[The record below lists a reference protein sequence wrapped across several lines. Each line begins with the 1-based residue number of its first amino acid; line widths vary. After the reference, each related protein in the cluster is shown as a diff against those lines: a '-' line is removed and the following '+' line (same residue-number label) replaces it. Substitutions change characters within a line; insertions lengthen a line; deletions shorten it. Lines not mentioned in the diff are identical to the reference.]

1 MILVEQQVIK
11 SHDQRYNILK
21 EMCHWSKDL
30 YNAALYNIR
39 QHYFESKNDS
49 SIKYKFLS
57 YVENWRRL
65 KETEVFKKLQS
76 HTSQEVLKQVDRDFK
91 SFFALVCKKNR
102 GEYTSRCSIP
112 KYKDK
117 DGFNV
122 LIYEGSDFNKK
133 QIEQGILKIP
143 KSKIIVRTKQTN
155 IKQVRII
162 PRGNHLV
169 VEVLYEVEEPALLEN
184 NNRYASIDLGID
196 NLCSVSSNCCNS
208 FIINGKPVKSINQYY
223 NKKKA
228 KLQKRVKK
236 CQNKNKSKRFQKL
249 TEKRNRKVKD
259 YFHKASRYI
268 VNQLVSNQINTL
280 VIGYNKGWKQEV
292 NIGRRNNQK
301 FVGIPFMMLRD
312 MLSYKCSL
320 VGINV
325 IVTEE
330 SYTSKC
336 SFIDNEE
343 IKKKETYLGKRT
355 KRGLYRSKNGR
366 LINADI
372 NGSYN
377 IMRKG
382 LVKASLDDRIIS
394 YPECRGFV
402 YNPYKFN
409 LK

>member
-11 SHDQRYNILK
+11 SHDQHFSPLM

-39 QHYFESKNDS
+39 QHYFESKNDT

-65 KETEVFKKLQS
+65 KDTDSFKKLQS

-91 SFFALVCKKNR
+91 SFFALVCKKNN
-102 GEYTSRCSIP
+102 GEYTNRCRIP

-122 LIYEGSDFNKK
+122 LIYEGSDLNKK
-133 QIEQGILKIP
+133 QVEQGIIKIP
-143 KSKIIVRTKQTN
+143 KSKVIVRTKRTN

-169 VEVLYEVEEPALLEN
+169 VEVLYEVEKPALLEDN
-184 NNRYASIDLGID
+184 GRYAAIDLGID

-208 FIINGKPVKSINQYY
+208 FIVNGKPVKSINQYY

-228 KLQKRVKK
+228 RLQRRLKK
-236 CQNKNKSKRFQKL
+236 CQNRNKSKRLQKL

-280 VIGYNKGWKQEV
+280 IVGYNKGWKQEV
-292 NIGRRNNQK
+292 NIGKRNNQK

-312 MLSYKCSL
+312 MLSYKCKL
-320 VGINV
+320 EGINV
-325 IVTEE
+325 VVTEE

-343 IKKKETYLGKRT
+343 IKKKEVYDGKRT
-355 KRGLYRSKNGR
+355 KRGLYKSKEGK

-372 NGSYN
+372 NGAFN

-382 LVKASLDDRIIS
+382 LVKVSLDGKVT

-402 YNPYKFN
+402 YNPDKFN
-409 LK
+409 LM

>member
-1 MILVEQQVIK
+1 MILVEQQIIN
-11 SHDQRYNILK
+11 SNDQRLSPLM

-39 QHYFESKNDS
+39 QHYFESKNDT

-65 KETEVFKKLQS
+65 KNTEEFKKLQS

-91 SFFALVCKKNR
+91 SFFALVCKKNN
-102 GEYTSRCSIP
+102 GEYTNRCRIP

-143 KSKIIVRTKQTN
+143 KSKVIVRTKQTN

-162 PRGNHLV
+162 PKGNHLV
-169 VEVLYEVEEPALLEN
+169 VEVLHEVEEPALLEDN
-184 NNRYASIDLGID
+184 GRYAAIDLGID

-228 KLQKRVKK
+228 KLQRRVKK
-236 CQNKNKSKRFQKL
+236 CQNRNKSKRLQKL
-249 TEKRNRKVKD
+249 TEKRNFKVKD
-259 YFHKASRYI
+259 YFHKTSRFI

-280 VIGYNKGWKQEV
+280 IVGYNKGWKQEV
-292 NIGRRNNQK
+292 NIGRRNNQN

-312 MLSYKCSL
+312 MLSYKCKL
-320 VGINV
+320 EGINV

-336 SFIDNEE
+336 SFIDNED
-343 IKKKETYLGKRT
+343 IKKKEVYDGKRT
-355 KRGLYRSKNGR
+355 KRGLYKSKDGR

-372 NGSYN
+372 NGSFN

-382 LVKASLDDRIIS
+382 LVKASLDGKVT

-402 YNPYKFN
+402 YNPDKFN

>member
-1 MILVEQQVIK
+1 MILVEQQIIK
-11 SHDQRYNILK
+11 SNDQRYDILK

-39 QHYFESKNDS
+39 QHYFESKNDT

-76 HTSQEVLKQVDRDFK
+76 HTSQEVIKQVDREFK
-91 SFFALVCKKNR
+91 SFFTLICKKNL
-102 GEYTSRCSIP
+102 GEYTSKCNIP
-112 KYKDK
+112 HYKDK

-143 KSKIIVRTKQTN
+143 KSKILIKTKQTN

-169 VEVLYEVEEPALLEN
+169 AEVLYEVEEPALLEN
-184 NNRYASIDLGID
+184 NGRYAAIDLGID

-228 KLQKRVKK
+228 KLQRRVKK
-236 CQNKNKSKRFQKL
+236 CQKRNKSKRLNKL
-249 TEKRNRKVKD
+249 SEKRNHKVKD
-259 YFHKASRYI
+259 YFHKTSRYI

-280 VIGYNKGWKQEV
+280 IVGYNKGWKQEV
-292 NIGRRNNQK
+292 NIGKRNNQN
-301 FVGIPFMMLRD
+301 FIGIPFMMLRD
-312 MLSYKCSL
+312 MLSYKCKL
-320 VGINV
+320 VGINM
-325 IVTEE
+325 IITEE

-343 IKKKETYLGKRT
+343 IKKKEVYDGKRT
-355 KRGLYRSKNGR
+355 KRGLYKSKDGR

-372 NGSYN
+372 NGSFN

-382 LVKASLDDRIIS
+382 LKKVALDDKVT

-402 YNPYKFN
+402 YNPDKFN
-409 LK
+409 LV

>member
-11 SHDQRYNILK
+11 SNDQRYSPLM

-49 SIKYKFLS
+49 TIKYKFLS

-65 KETEVFKKLQS
+65 KDTDTFKKLQS
-76 HTSQEVLKQVDRDFK
+76 HTSQEVIKQVDRDFK
-91 SFFALVCKKNR
+91 SFFALVCKKNL
-102 GEYTSRCSIP
+102 GEYVSKCNIP
-112 KYKDK
+112 RYKDK
-117 DGFNV
+117 NGFNV

-133 QIEQGILKIP
+133 QIEQGIIKIP
-143 KSKIIVRTKQTN
+143 KSKVIVRTKQTN

-169 VEVLYEVEEPALLEN
+169 VEVLYEVEEKKLLPDN
-184 NNRYASIDLGID
+184 GKYAAMDLGID

-208 FIINGKPVKSINQYY
+208 FIINVKPVKSINQYY

-236 CQNKNKSKRFQKL
+236 CQNRNRSKRLQKL

-259 YFHKASRYI
+259 YFHKTSRYI

-280 VIGYNKGWKQEV
+280 IVGYNKGWKQEV
-292 NIGRRNNQK
+292 NIGKRNNQK
-301 FVGIPFMMLRD
+301 FVDIPFMMLRD
-312 MLSYKCSL
+312 MLSYKCKL

-330 SYTSKC
+330 AYTSKC

-343 IKKKETYLGKRT
+343 IKKKEVYDGRRT
-355 KRGLYRSKNGR
+355 KRGLYKSKDGR

-382 LVKASLDDRIIS
+382 LKKVSLDDKIVS

-402 YNPYKFN
+402 YNPDKFN
-409 LK
+409 LV

>member
-1 MILVEQQVIK
+1 MILVEHQIIK
-11 SHDQRYNILK
+11 SNDQRYDILK

-39 QHYFESKNDS
+39 QHYFESKNDT

-65 KETEVFKKLQS
+65 KNTEVFKKLQS
-76 HTSQEVLKQVDRDFK
+76 HTSQEVIKQVDRDFK
-91 SFFALVCKKNR
+91 SFFTLVCKKNL
-102 GEYTSRCSIP
+102 GEYTTKCSIP

-133 QIEQGILKIP
+133 QIEQGIIKIP
-143 KSKIIVRTKQTN
+143 KSKVIIRTKQTN

-169 VEVLYEVEEPALLEN
+169 VEVLYEVEEKELLPD
-184 NNRYASIDLGID
+184 NNRYAAIDLGID

-223 NKKKA
+223 NKKKG

-236 CQNKNKSKRFQKL
+236 CQNKNKSKRITRL

-259 YFHKASRYI
+259 YFHKASRFI
-268 VNQLVSNQINTL
+268 INQLVSNQINTL
-280 VIGYNKGWKQEV
+280 IIGYNKGWKQEV
-292 NIGRRNNQK
+292 NIGRKNNQK
-301 FVGIPFMMLRD
+301 FVQIPFMMLRD
-312 MLSYKCSL
+312 MLSYKCKL
-320 VGINV
+320 VGISM
-325 IVTEE
+325 IITEE

-343 IKKKETYLGKRT
+343 IKKKEVYDGKRT
-355 KRGLYRSKNGR
+355 KRGLYRSKDGR

-382 LVKASLDDRIIS
+382 LKKASLDDKVTYS
-394 YPECRGFV
+394 ECRGFV
-402 YNPYKFN
+402 CNPDKFN
-409 LK
+409 LF

>member
-1 MILVEQQVIK
+1 MILVEQQIIK
-11 SHDQRYNILK
+11 SHDQRFSSLK

-39 QHYFESKNDS
+39 QHYFESKNDT

-65 KETEVFKKLQS
+65 KNTEEFKKLQS

-91 SFFALVCKKNR
+91 SFFALVCKKNK
-102 GEYTSRCSIP
+102 GEYTSKCNIP
-112 KYKDK
+112 RYKDK
-117 DGFNV
+117 GGFNV
-122 LIYEGSDFNKK
+122 LIYEGSDLNKK
-133 QIEQGILKIP
+133 QVEQGNIKIP
-143 KSKIIVRTKQTN
+143 KSKVVIKTKQTD

-162 PRGNHLV
+162 PKGNHLV
-169 VEVLYEVEEPALLEN
+169 VEVLYEVEEPALLEDN
-184 NNRYASIDLGID
+184 GRYAAIDLGID

-228 KLQKRVKK
+228 KLQRRVKK
-236 CQNKNKSKRFQKL
+236 YQNKNKSKRLQKL

-280 VIGYNKGWKQEV
+280 IVGYNKGWKQEM

-312 MLSYKCSL
+312 MLSYKCKL
-320 VGINV
+320 EGINV

-355 KRGLYRSKNGR
+355 KRGLYRSKEGKI
-366 LINADI
+366 INADI

-382 LVKASLDDRIIS
+382 LIKASSDS
-394 YPECRGFV
+394 NVNYSGCRGFV
-402 YNPYKFN
+402 YNPDKFN
-409 LK
+409 LL

>member
-1 MILVEQQVIK
+1 MILVEDQIIK
-11 SHDQRYNILK
+11 SHDQRFSPLMD
-21 EMCHWSKDL
+21 MCHWSKDL

-57 YVENWRRL
+57 FVENWRRL
-65 KETEVFKKLQS
+65 KDTEVFKKLQS

-91 SFFALVCKKNR
+91 SFFALICKKNL
-102 GEYTSRCSIP
+102 GEYTSKCKIP
-112 KYKDK
+112 HYKDK
-117 DGFNV
+117 DGVNV
-122 LIYEGSDFNKK
+122 LIYEGSDFAKK
-133 QIEQGILKIP
+133 FKEQGILKIP
-143 KSKIIVRTKQTN
+143 KSKVIIKTKQTKV
-155 IKQVRII
+155 KQVRII
-162 PRGNHLV
+162 PSGNHIK
-169 VEVLYEVEEPALLEN
+169 VEVLYEVEEPVLLEDN
-184 NNRYASIDLGID
+184 GRYASIDLGID
-196 NLCSVSSNCCNS
+196 NLCSVASNCCNS

-228 KLQKRVKK
+228 KLQRRVKK
-236 CQNKNKSKRFQKL
+236 CQNKSKSKKINNL

-259 YFHKASRYI
+259 YFHKASRFI

-312 MLSYKCSL
+312 MLSYKCRL

-336 SFIDNEE
+336 SFIDNEK
-343 IKKKETYLGKRT
+343 IKKKEVYDGERT
-355 KRGLYRSKNGR
+355 KRGLYCSKDGH

-382 LVKASLDDRIIS
+382 LIKVSLDGKVT
-394 YPECRGFV
+394 YPECRGFM
-402 YNPYKFN
+402 YNPDKFGM
-409 LK
+409 

>member
-11 SHDQRYNILK
+11 SHDQRFSPLM

-39 QHYFESKNDS
+39 QYYFESKNDS
-49 SIKYKFLS
+49 TVKYKFLS

-65 KETEVFKKLQS
+65 KDTEVFKKLQS
-76 HTSQEVLKQVDRDFK
+76 HTSQEVIKQVDRDFK
-91 SFFALVCKKNR
+91 SFFTLICKKKQ
-102 GEYTSRCSIP
+102 GYYQERCSIP

-133 QIEQGILKIP
+133 QIEQGIIKIP
-143 KSKIIVRTKQTN
+143 KSKIVIKTKQTN

-162 PRGNHLV
+162 PKGNHLA
-169 VEVLYEVEEPALLEN
+169 VEVLYEVEEPALLED
-184 NNRYASIDLGID
+184 NNRYAAIDLGID

-228 KLQKRVKK
+228 RLQRRVKK
-236 CQNKNKSKRFQKL
+236 CQNRNKSKRIQKI

-280 VIGYNKGWKQEV
+280 IVGYNKGWKQEV
-292 NIGRRNNQK
+292 NIGRKNNQK

-312 MLSYKCSL
+312 MLSYKCKL

-336 SFIDNEE
+336 SFIDNED
-343 IKKKETYLGKRT
+343 IRKKEVYDGKRT
-355 KRGLYRSKNGR
+355 KRGLYRSKVGR

-372 NGSYN
+372 NGAYN

-382 LVKASLDDRIIS
+382 LVKASLDGKVT

-402 YNPYKFN
+402 YNPDKFN
-409 LK
+409 LR

>member
-11 SHDQRYNILK
+11 SHDQRFSPLM

-30 YNAALYNIR
+30 YNVALYNIR

-49 SIKYKFLS
+49 TIKYKFLS

-65 KETEVFKKLQS
+65 KDTDTFKKLQS
-76 HTSQEVLKQVDRDFK
+76 HTSQEVIKQVDRDFK
-91 SFFALVCKKNR
+91 SFFALVCKKNL
-102 GEYTSRCSIP
+102 GEYASKCNIP
-112 KYKDK
+112 RYKDK

-143 KSKIIVRTKQTN
+143 KSKIVIKTKQTN

-169 VEVLYEVEEPALLEN
+169 AEVLYEVEEPALLDD
-184 NNRYASIDLGID
+184 NNRYAAIDLGID

-208 FIINGKPVKSINQYY
+208 FIVNGKPVKSINQYY

-236 CQNKNKSKRFQKL
+236 CQKKNKSKRLQKL

-259 YFHKASRYI
+259 YFHKTSRYI

-280 VIGYNKGWKQEV
+280 IVGYNKGWKQEV
-292 NIGRRNNQK
+292 NIGKRNNQK
-301 FVGIPFMMLRD
+301 FVGIPFMTLRD
-312 MLSYKCSL
+312 MLSYKCKL
-320 VGINV
+320 VGINI

-336 SFIDNEE
+336 SFIDGEE

-366 LINADI
+366 TINADI

-382 LVKASLDDRIIS
+382 LKKASLDGKVTYS
-394 YPECRGFV
+394 ECRGFV
-402 YNPYKFN
+402 YNPDKFN
-409 LK
+409 LM

>member
-11 SHDQRYNILK
+11 SNDKRFSTLM

-49 SIKYKFLS
+49 TIKYKFLS
-57 YVENWRRL
+57 YVKNWRQL
-65 KETEVFKKLQS
+65 KDTDSFKKLQS

-91 SFFALVCKKNR
+91 SFFALICKKNN
-102 GEYTSRCSIP
+102 GEYTNSCRIP

-122 LIYEGSDFNKK
+122 LIYEGSDLNKK

-143 KSKIIVRTKQTN
+143 KSKIVIKTKQTN
-155 IKQVRII
+155 IKQIRII

-169 VEVLYEVEEPALLEN
+169 VEVLYEVEEPALLED
-184 NNRYASIDLGID
+184 NNRYAAIDLGID

-223 NKKKA
+223 NKKKTR
-228 KLQKRVKK
+228 LQRRVKK
-236 CQNKNKSKRFQKL
+236 CQNKNKSKKIVRL

-259 YFHKASRYI
+259 YFHKTSRYI

-280 VIGYNKGWKQEV
+280 IVGYNKGWKQEV
-292 NIGRRNNQK
+292 NIGKRNNQN

-312 MLSYKCSL
+312 MLSYKCKL
-320 VGINV
+320 EGINV

-355 KRGLYRSKNGR
+355 KRGLYRSKEGKI
-366 LINADI
+366 INADI

-382 LVKASLDDRIIS
+382 LVKASLDGKVT

-402 YNPYKFN
+402 YNPDKFN
-409 LK
+409 V

>member
-11 SHDQRYNILK
+11 SNDQRYNILK

-65 KETEVFKKLQS
+65 KDTDTFKKLQS
-76 HTSQEVLKQVDRDFK
+76 HTSQEVIKQVDRDFK
-91 SFFALVCKKNR
+91 SFFALICKKNL
-102 GEYTSRCSIP
+102 GEYTSRCNIP
-112 KYKDK
+112 RYKDK

-143 KSKIIVRTKQTN
+143 KSKIVIKTKQTN

-169 VEVLYEVEEPALLEN
+169 VEVLYDVEEPALLKD
-184 NNRYASIDLGID
+184 NNRYAAIDLGID
-196 NLCSVSSNCCNS
+196 NLCSVSSNCCKS

-228 KLQKRVKK
+228 KLQRRVKK
-236 CQNKNKSKRFQKL
+236 CQKRNKSKRLQKL

-259 YFHKASRYI
+259 YFHKTSRYI

-292 NIGRRNNQK
+292 NIGKRNNQK
-301 FVGIPFMMLRD
+301 FVGIPFNTLLD
-312 MLSYKCSL
+312 MLHYKCNL
-320 VGINV
+320 VGIRV
-325 IVTEE
+325 IVIEE

-336 SFIDNEE
+336 SFIDSEE

-355 KRGLYRSKNGR
+355 KRGLYKSKEGK

-382 LVKASLDDRIIS
+382 LIKASSDSNVNYSGCI
-394 YPECRGFV
+394 GFV
-402 YNPYKFN
+402 YNPDKFN
-409 LK
+409 LI

>member
-1 MILVEQQVIK
+1 MILVEQQIIK
-11 SHDQRYNILK
+11 SNHPHFNELREL
-21 EMCHWSKDL
+21 MSVSKSL
-30 YNAALYNIR
+30 YNMALYNVR
-39 QHYFESKNDS
+39 QHYFDSKNDDS
-49 SIKYKFLS
+49 VKYKFLS
-57 YVENWRRL
+57 YVENW
-65 KETEVFKKLQS
+65 KKLKPTDVFQS
-76 HTSQEVLKQVDRDFK
+76 LDSHCAQEIIKLVDKGFK
-91 SFFALVCKKNR
+91 SFFALICKRKQ
-102 GEYTSRCSIP
+102 GDYQERCSIP

-117 DGFNV
+117 NFYCP
-122 LIYEGSDFNKK
+122 LIFP
-133 QIEQGILKIP
+133 QFPKIKNGVIKVP
-143 KSKIIVRTKQTN
+143 KSKMTFKTRVENVKQFRFIN
-155 IKQVRII
+155 K
-162 PRGNHLV
+162 GNHIVL
-169 VEVLYEVEEPALLEN
+169 EVLYEVEEPALLEDN
-184 NNRYASIDLGID
+184 GRYAAIDLGID

-228 KLQKRVKK
+228 RLQRRVKK
-236 CQNKNKSKRFQKL
+236 CQNKNKSKRLQKL
-249 TEKRNRKVKD
+249 TEKRNCKVKD
-259 YFHKASRYI
+259 YFHKTSRFI

-280 VIGYNKGWKQEV
+280 IVGYNKGWKQEV

-301 FVGIPFMMLRD
+301 FVGMPFNTLLD
-312 MLSYKCSL
+312 MLHYKCNL
-320 VGINV
+320 VGISM
-325 IVTEE
+325 IITEE

-355 KRGLYRSKNGR
+355 KRGLYRSKEGK

-382 LVKASLDDRIIS
+382 LKKVSFDGKVT

-402 YNPYKFN
+402 YNPNKFN